1 MNLKHV
7 VLSALLLSSSM
18 VHADNIGWGD
28 GRGNG
33 GAGGMGRPRPEEPRR
48 PNEPTRPT
56 DPWENNDPWGN
67 QNDNRGDRNNRGQT
81 VESQI
86 RQYFQGQSTLD
97 LVSDQYIRSQLRGHS
112 LRSISIVASTQG
124 GNGRA
129 SLVLNGQSIES
140 SQEVERQMATYTFRV
155 DPRNNDIG
163 RDLKR
168 IELSMQGKFYVEKVI
183 FNLLEDSGSNGPGPG
198 RPPEGPATEVVR
210 QQLNERIQ
218 QEGGLELFRMFN
230 LANERSGQAVTRV
243 TVLASSQRGFA
254 QASLMVNNQQA
265 GMMQTVSNGT
275 RLTFDLTAGMRIGQ
289 QIQGLRLYFR
299 GDVVIQEVSIE
310 FDKRGGGNGGPIP
323 PTMERRI
330 EQVVNQRLYDTN
342 GVSLSQ
348 LMQIPARL
356 DERVVESVELTLRN
370 SDIGVTLKLCQV
382 VQDRMSSVNCAAPVR
397 ISAGAQIVTLSGVNF
412 AKLRETQLSTRMG
425 MIDIDRIAINLR

>member
-1 MNLKHV
+1 MKLSHV

-28 GRGNG
+28 GSRPGEQNG
-33 GAGGMGRPRPEEPRR
+33 RNRPRPEDPRR
-48 PNEPTRPT
+48 PSEPTRPS

-67 QNDNRGDRNNRGQT
+67 QNDREDRR
-81 VESQI
+81 VELQV
-86 RQYFQGQSTLD
+86 RQYFQGRSTLD

-112 LRSISIVASTQG
+112 LRNIKIVASTQG
-124 GNGRA
+124 GNGHA
-129 SLVLNGQSIES
+129 SLLLNGLSIDG

-163 RDLKR
+163 KDLKR

-183 FNLLEDSGSNGPGPG
+183 FNLLEDSGPNGPGPS
-198 RPPEGPATEVVR
+198 RPPEGPTAEVVR

-230 LANERSGQAVTRV
+230 LANERRGQSVSKV
-243 TVLASSQRGFA
+243 TVLARSQFGFA
-254 QASLMVNNQQA
+254 QASLMVNNQQTGIA
-265 GMMQTVSNGT
+265 QTVSNSV
-275 RLTFDLTAGMRIGQ
+275 RLTFDLANGMRIGQ
-289 QIQGLRLYFR
+289 EIQGLRLYFR
-299 GDVVIQEVSIE
+299 GDVVIEEVSIE
-310 FDKRGGGNGGPIP
+310 FDRRGGGNNGPIP
-323 PTMERRI
+323 PMERRI

-356 DERVVESVELTLRN
+356 EDRVVESVELTLRN

-382 VQDRMSSVNCAAPVR
+382 VQDRISTVNCAAPVR
-397 ISAGAQIVTLSGVNF
+397 IFSGAQVVTLTGVNL
-412 AKLRETQLSTRMG
+412 ARLRDTQLSTRMG
-425 MIDIDRIAINLR
+425 MIDIDRIAITLR